1 MIREITIDK
10 RTAWHVK
17 FDVPQGDDFYNKMVG
32 HNELIDD
39 LYALNGGGPSEQDVR
54 SR

>member
-32 HNELIDD
+32 HNEFIDD